1 MISLFHSY
9 QYIPNLRKNL
19 SIDKNNNIIDDKLK
33 FVFGLNN
40 IPKTKSIYKPI
51 INKIKQKKKSLTICR
66 RKNTNK
72 SYINNFND
80 IANIKITI
88 DLNFNKFSKYII
100 NNNKIP
106 DKEYF
111 FKLLNRNI
119 KQNINLT
126 DYLDEIYSYKEP
138 NDTNCFET
146 SPNITFI
153 PYNIINLNNIY
164 FDIINETYSN
174 NKHDY
179 NVNLDNKCKIY
190 LYDTFNNY
198 NNIINLM
205 KGNTR
210 TSLFICDFTT
220 IPYWKKIFSDFSILS
235 ITRTNQ
241 LNINNN
247 SIKNYKIII
256 ISLGLIV
263 NLLKKDINL
272 DVSKY
277 NIFNFKYSMFF
288 LNDCLH
294 NKFYIN
300 DVFKK
305 INADIK
311 NFITYK
317 SLLFTY
323 EDFIEVIDILYN
335 YKLTIFDKKT
345 IEHFKNSIIRN
356 KNNFSNIIE
365 YTNVLIEPTKIEKN
379 FYKKNNNNE
388 RLYFSLSLNLTNQKF
403 LNINNL
409 KNRNLKLELNKE
421 KCSICLNKL
430 SLNNLGITKCN
441 HKFCYNCISDY
452 LNYNCS
458 CPICRSE
465 LKLKDIHY
473 LVNNKTNYN
482 IPSKIKY
489 ILEIKDKTSVV
500 VISKYDES
508 INSLIRF
515 FNELNISYSKS
526 LNSSDKIKI
535 IHYNS
540 LLTYNTIKTNLE
552 AIILE
557 PFDKENKKDMY
568 YKSILENFSFNSI
581 NILISKN
588 TIEQSLI

>member
-40 IPKTKSIYKPI
+40 IPKTKSIYTPI

-66 RKNTNK
+66 KKTNR

-88 DLNFNKFSKYII
+88 DLNYDKFSNYII

-106 DKEYF
+106 DSDYF
-111 FKLLNRNI
+111 FKLLNRNV
-119 KQNINLT
+119 KQNLNLT
-126 DYLDEIYSYKEP
+126 DYLDDIYLYNERC
-138 NDTNCFET
+138 DTDSIENT
-146 SPNITFI
+146 PQITFI
-153 PYNIINLNNIY
+153 PYNILNLNNTY
-164 FDIINETYSN
+164 VDIINETYST
-174 NKHDY
+174 NKYDY
-179 NVNLDNKCKIY
+179 NINLDNKCKTY

-198 NNIINLM
+198 DNIIKLI
-205 KGNTR
+205 KSKVGV
-210 TSLFICDFTT
+210 SIFICDFTS
-220 IPYWKKIFSDFSILS
+220 ISYWKKVLSDFSILS

-247 SIKNYKIII
+247 TIKKYKIII
-256 ISLGLIV
+256 ISIGIIV
-263 NLLKKDINL
+263 NLFKKDINL

-277 NIFNFKYSMFF
+277 NLFNFKFSMFF

-300 DVFKK
+300 NVFKK

-317 SLLFTY
+317 SLLFNY

-345 IEHFKNSIIRN
+345 IEYFKNSIIRN
-356 KNNFSNIIE
+356 KNNKANILE
-365 YTNVLIEPTKIEKN
+365 YKNVLIEPTKIEKN

-403 LNINNL
+403 LNINNVEN
-409 KNRNLKLELNKE
+409 KNLKLDLNKE
-421 KCSICLNKL
+421 RCSICLNKL

-458 CPICRSE
+458 CPICRNE

-489 ILEIKDKTSVV
+489 ILEIKDKTSIV
-500 VISKYDES
+500 VISKYEES
-508 INSLIRF
+508 INSLIKF
-515 FNELNISYSKS
+515 FNQIQISYSKS
-526 LNSSDKIKI
+526 LNCSDKIKI
-535 IHYNS
+535 IHYND
-540 LLTYNTIKTNLE
+540 LLSYNTIKFNLNV
-552 AIILE
+552 IILE
-557 PFDKENKKDMY
+557 PFDKENKIDIY
-568 YKSILENFSFNSI
+568 YRSILENFMFNSI